1 MTTFTYELHDSY
13 GASRTIELDLPFDGE
28 WKQGHGV
35 PNGSLATGD
44 CMICLNAD
52 YQDRLVSNIFE
63 LNVLFETSFDVMM
76 QGGQIVGVD
85 FQFGIESDYN
95 FDNDDQIRNSYIRKL
110 ENYTVDS
117 VRFVD

>member
-1 MTTFTYELHDSY
+1 
-13 GASRTIELDLPFDGE
+13 
-28 WKQGHGV
+28 
-35 PNGSLATGD
+35 
-44 CMICLNAD
+44 
-52 YQDRLVSNIFE
+52 
-63 LNVLFETSFDVMM
+63 MM

-95 FDNDDQIRNSYIRKL
+95 FDNDDQIRNRYIRKL